1 MGAWST
7 RALTAPA
14 SELDSAS
21 VAGAFWATLSLV
33 PRVVALADTHGFQE
47 SLVVPE
53 GDILIHAGDLT
64 RLGSLA
70 EIERAA
76 RFFAALPH
84 RHKILIAGN
93 HDFGFQRERA
103 AAVALLRGITY
114 LEDEEITVL
123 GLRIHGSP
131 WQPEFCDW
139 AFNLPRGPALAEK
152 WSRIDHGVDVLV
164 THGPPRDIGDR
175 TWDGRHEGCDDL
187 KRRIEVVAPRVHL
200 FGHIHEARGA
210 WTFGATRFINCTT
223 SECSEAPAVIDL
235 EPRG

>member
-1 MGAWST
+1 
-7 RALTAPA
+7 
-14 SELDSAS
+14 
-21 VAGAFWATLSLV
+21 V
-33 PRVVALADTHGFQE
+33 PRIVALADTHGLHE

-70 EIERAA
+70 EIDRAA

-131 WQPEFCDW
+131 WQPEFFDW
-139 AFNLPRGPALAEK
+139 AFNLPRGPALAAK
-152 WSRIDHGVDVLV
+152 WSGIDHGLDVLV

-187 KRRIEVVAPRVHL
+187 RRRIELVQPRVHL

-210 WTFGATRFINCTT
+210 WTLGATRFINCTT